1 MVVNQECV
9 LRISALQIMI
19 VEIDSNVLKD
29 HVFLMAVRMIL
40 NVALV
45 MFVVMVFVYL
55 LSHRVG
61 QIGHA

>member
-45 MFVVMVFVYL
+45 IFVAMVFVYL

-61 QIGHA
+61 QIGPA

>member
-1 MVVNQECV
+1 
-9 LRISALQIMI
+9 MI

-45 MFVVMVFVYL
+45 IFVVMVFVYL

-61 QIGHA
+61 QIGPA